1 MTDNH
6 AQFADCDAPPRM
18 RFGYA
23 DPPYIGQAKRLYGD
37 HPDYA
42 GEVNHEGLIR
52 SLCVEFPQ
60 GWALSLSMK
69 SLPTILPMCPS
80 DVLVLS
86 WVKPIAPPMGDHRHY
101 SWEPVILRGGRR
113 PQRHVKSHLVLS
125 PPQFTFRETPAEHV
139 IGEKPEGF
147 CHWLFEA
154 AGLLPGD
161 ELVDLFPGSGAVSRS
176 WESYKT
182 TGPATALWRTCQ
194 TCAAS
199 PHERCV
205 SLKTG
210 RPTAIH
216 AARAT
221 CPTSPAVQEAHDD

>member
-1 MTDNH
+1 MT
-6 AQFADCDAPPRM
+6 APDIGM
-18 RFGYA
+18 RFAYA
-23 DPPYIGQAKRLYGD
+23 DPPYVGQAKRLYGSHAD
-37 HPDYA
+37 FA
-42 GEVNHEGLIR
+42 GEVDHEALVR
-52 SLCVEFPQ
+52 TLCVEYPQ

-69 SLPTILPMCPS
+69 SLHHILPMCPP

-101 SWEPVILRGGRR
+101 SWEPVILRGGRK

-125 PPQFTFRETPAEHV
+125 PPQFTFRPTPDEHV

-161 ELVDLFPGSGAVSRS
+161 VLTDIFPGSGAVGRAWDTYQS
-176 WESYKT
+176 EPT
-182 TGPATALWRTCQ
+182 ATAMWRECETCS
-194 TCAAS
+194 TS
-199 PHERCV
+199 PYERCV

-210 RPTAIH
+210 RPTAVH
-216 AARAT
+216 RARLGANR
-221 CPTSPAVQEAHDD
+221 

>member
-1 MTDNH
+1 MSDVEMGQSAETDH
-6 AQFADCDAPPRM
+6 M
-18 RFGYA
+18 RFAYA
-23 DPPYIGQAKRLYGD
+23 DPPYIGQSKRLYGD

-42 GEVNHEGLIR
+42 GEVDHEALIR
-52 SLCVEFPQ
+52 TLCVEYPQ
-60 GWALSLSMK
+60 GWALPLSLK
-69 SLPTILPMCPS
+69 SLPTILPMCPP

-161 ELVDLFPGSGAVSRS
+161 DLVDVFPGSGAVGRAWETYRS
-176 WESYKT
+176 S
-182 TGPATALWRTCQ
+182 GLATALWRTCG
-194 TCAAS
+194 TCGAS

-210 RPTAIH
+210 RPTATH
-216 AARAT
+216 AVRTRAELID
-221 CPTSPAVQEAHDD
+221 A